1 MTDDD
6 QRYDEL
12 RRRLAD
18 EGRAPAPHDLAP
30 EVMRR
35 VRAEP
40 RRHER
45 RFLRPALTL
54 VAAAALVLA
63 AVLGISRLGNGS
75 ASSGSVS
82 GGGGGGVSQVPRTT
96 ASPETDTASGSAS
109 AQGKTIVRHV
119 AVQSLGPIFDQFTLP
134 PCPPGNRFSASVPAP
149 QLRQVADRLRT
160 AAAGAVAGADTRDVE
175 LHRAPKGQ
183 ARIRITCP

>member
-18 EGRAPAPHDLAP
+18 EGQASAPHDLAP

-35 VRAEP
+35 VRSEP
-40 RRHER
+40 RRKER

-75 ASSGSVS
+75 ASSSSS
-82 GGGGGGVSQVPRTT
+82 GGGEAASQAQAPMT
-96 ASPETDTASGSAS
+96 AAPSKDANGIA
-109 AQGKTIVRHV
+109 AQKTIVRHV
-119 AVQSLGPIFDQFTLP
+119 AVQSLGPIFDQVALP
-134 PCPPGNRFSASVPAP
+134 ACPPGNRFSASVPAP
-149 QLRQVADRLRT
+149 QLRQVADRLRS
-160 AAAGAVAGADTRDVE
+160 AAAGAAAGADTRDVE

>member
-18 EGRAPAPHDLAP
+18 EGRASAPHDLAP

-40 RRHER
+40 RRQER

-54 VAAAALVLA
+54 VAAAALVVA
-63 AVLGISRLGNGS
+63 AMLGISRLGNGGS
-75 ASSGSVS
+75 SSGSF
-82 GGGGGGVSQVPRTT
+82 GGGGGVSQAPETA
-96 ASPETDTASGSAS
+96 ASPGKDMANGS
-109 AQGKTIVRHV
+109 AQGKTLVRHV
-119 AVQSLGPIFDQFTLP
+119 EAQSLGPIFAP
-134 PCPPGNRFSASVPAP
+134 AKVPACPPGGRLAASVPAP
-149 QLRQVADRLRT
+149 QFRQVTDRLRS
-160 AAAGAVAGADTRDVE
+160 AAAGAAAGADTRDVE

>member
-1 MTDDD
+1 MTDDN

-18 EGRAPAPHDLAP
+18 EGRASAPHDLAP

-75 ASSGSVS
+75 ASSGSAS
-82 GGGGGGVSQVPRTT
+82 FGGGGVSQAPRT
-96 ASPETDTASGSAS
+96 ASSPEKDTANGTGL
-109 AQGKTIVRHV
+109 QPLVVHHV
-119 AVQSLGPIFDQFTLP
+119 AVKNLGPIFDQASLP
-134 PCPPGNRFSASVPAP
+134 ACPPGNRFSAYVPAP
-149 QLRQVADRLRT
+149 QLRQVADRLRS
-160 AAAGAVAGADTRDVE
+160 AAAGTAAGADTRDVE

>member
-18 EGRAPAPHDLAP
+18 EGRASAPHDLAP
-30 EVMRR
+30 DVMRR

-40 RRHER
+40 RRQDR
-45 RFLRPALTL
+45 RFLRAALTL
-54 VAAAALVLA
+54 VAAAAVVVA
-63 AVLGISRLGNGS
+63 AVLGISRLGSGS
-75 ASSGSVS
+75 ASSGAAS
-82 GGGGGGVSQVPRTT
+82 GGRAMQ
-96 ASPETDTASGSAS
+96 APETAASAPKDTASGTAS
-109 AQGKTIVRHV
+109 PLIVRHV
-119 AVQSLGPIFDQFTLP
+119 AVKNLGPIFGQALLP
-134 PCPPGNRFSASVPAP
+134 ACPPGGRLAASVPAP
-149 QLRQVADRLRT
+149 QLRQVTDRLRS
-160 AAAGAVAGADTRDVE
+160 AAAGATAGADTRDVE